1 MLSKIELIA
10 ELRNMMRTIKSLT
23 FESGVVQN
31 DLYEMMADIVCDELK
46 DGGILKWRLKANKD
60 RLEVVVSHFNELV
73 KRNWERK
80 LDDPV

>member
-80 LDDPV
+80 IDDPV